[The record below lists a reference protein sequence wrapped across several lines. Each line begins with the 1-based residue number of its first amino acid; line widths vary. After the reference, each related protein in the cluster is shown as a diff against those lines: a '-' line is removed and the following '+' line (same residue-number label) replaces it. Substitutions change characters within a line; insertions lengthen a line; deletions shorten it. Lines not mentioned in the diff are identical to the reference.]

1 MNSPC
6 FSKKEIE
13 MVNALDFNERFL
25 KMIIIRLRKA
35 RDMWGIPNK
44 AKQQHVTK
52 KATGLISKDEWL

>member
-1 MNSPC
+1 MA
-6 FSKKEIE
+6 
-13 MVNALDFNERFL
+13 NALDFIERFL

-44 AKQQHVTK
+44 ARQQHVTK